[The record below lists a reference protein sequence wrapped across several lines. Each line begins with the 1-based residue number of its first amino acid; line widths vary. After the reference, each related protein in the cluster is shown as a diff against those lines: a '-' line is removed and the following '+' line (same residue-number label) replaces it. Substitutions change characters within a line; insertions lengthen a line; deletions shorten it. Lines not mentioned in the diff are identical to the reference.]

1 MELSISFPGKST
13 AEANQLAAELQNE
26 IEMMDAHV
34 EVERVRNQADTLD
47 FGATLLLVLAA
58 PAIVEL
64 AKGPATELAKGIAAW
79 MKRTGTSIS
88 VKLGDKDVLV
98 KNVDSADLPR
108 VMAAIAGGTP
118 PKP

>member
-13 AEANQLAAELQNE
+13 AEANELAADLQSE
-26 IEMMDAHV
+26 IEMMNDHV
-34 EVERVRNQADTLD
+34 EVQRVRNHADTLD

-58 PAIVEL
+58 PAVIEL
-64 AKGPATELAKGIAAW
+64 VKGPGTELAKGIAAW

-98 KNVDSADLPR
+98 KNVDSDDLPG
-108 VMAAIAGGTP
+108 VMAAIASGTP